1 MARMSVW
8 NLSGYA
14 RDAELIVSY
23 RLRKLRMRIV
33 AVVVSKPSMLYA
45 TKMAKRAWR
54 GAEILTAMTI
64 QFIMGKSLWLENEDA
79 VTRTVSTPNTSNKR
93 KAKHR
98 G

>member
-23 RLRKLRMRIV
+23 RLRKLKMKLV
-33 AVVVSKPSMLYA
+33 AVVVSRSSMLSA
-45 TKMAKRAWR
+45 MRMGKRVWR
-54 GAEILTAMTI
+54 GAEILTAMTT
-64 QFIMGKSLWLENEDA
+64 QFIMGKFLWLGNGDA
-79 VTRTVSTPNTSNKR
+79 VTRTVSTLNTSNKR

>member
-14 RDAELIVSY
+14 RDAVLTASY
-23 RLRKLRMRIV
+23 RLRKLKMRLV
-33 AVVVSKPSMLYA
+33 AVVALRSNTSYA
-45 TKMAKRAWR
+45 MKMAKRVWR

-64 QFIMGKSLWLENEDA
+64 QFIMGKFLWLGNGDA

-93 KAKHR
+93 GKHL

>member
-8 NLSGYA
+8 NLSGYV

-23 RLRKLRMRIV
+23 RLRKLKMRLV
-33 AVVVSKPSMLYA
+33 AVVVSRSNTSYA
-45 TKMAKRAWR
+45 IKTAKRVWR

-64 QFIMGKSLWLENEDA
+64 QFIMGKSLWLGNEDA
-79 VTRTVSTPNTSNKR
+79 VTRTVSIQNTSNKR